1 MNVSQSGLDRRLLQ
15 HAKSSWWR
23 RLQPNQGLRNA
34 TVSFQN
40 GPHHPISCKDPTR
53 IQQGHVSEPKW
64 EFREEWRKLKISQK
78 IWDRMPEETQVC
90 SLVRSL
96 VQYVVIRCHE
106 YATSDMLWTRLCPPQ
121 VHILKLSSQ
130 MWRYLEMKP
139 LGGNLIDLR
148 KNLRELV
155 LSLCPMRIQQEA
167 DICKPGRFTRHWICW
182 FNAWCT
188 TEK

>member
-1 MNVSQSGLDRRLLQ
+1 MLLTWKQSPQSHLKYSLMVMNVSQSGLDRRLLQ

-106 YATSDMLWTRLCPPQ
+106 YATSDMLWTRLCPPP
-121 VHILKLSSQ
+121 SSYIEIVIPNVKVF
-130 MWRYLEMKP
+130 R
-139 LGGNLIDLR
+139 D
-148 KNLRELV
+148 
-155 LSLCPMRIQQEA
+155 EA
-167 DICKPGRFTRHWICW
+167 FRG
-182 FNAWCT
+182 
-188 TEK
+188 